1 MKSAYILWQ
10 GEKKKV
16 FESWKHIFYTRET
29 FLPLLGATLHHA
41 FLAEEIVTINALFE
55 QKKCSGAQ
63 KDNSEINKSIYFISQ
78 LGEGPLPKKQ
88 EGASL

>member
-1 MKSAYILWQ
+1 MKSIYILWQ
-10 GEKKKV
+10 VKKKV

-29 FLPLLGATLHHA
+29 FVLLLGATPHHA

-55 QKKCSGAQ
+55 QKKCSDAQ
-63 KDNSEINKSIYFISQ
+63 KDNSGINKSIHFISQ

-88 EGASL
+88 EGA